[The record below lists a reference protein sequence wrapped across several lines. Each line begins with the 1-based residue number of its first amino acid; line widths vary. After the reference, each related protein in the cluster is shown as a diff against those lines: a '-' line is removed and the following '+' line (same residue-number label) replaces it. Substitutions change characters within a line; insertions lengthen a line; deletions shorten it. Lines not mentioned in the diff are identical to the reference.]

1 MYILGDIVYAGNNNE
16 MLKVNNIKVIAEL
29 YMLVTFSSGEKR
41 VFDVSKLLEYPIYK
55 KLEDYEIFKSA
66 YVENGIIVWNNGEI
80 DVSPET
86 VYINSFE
93 YEQEIKKFG

>member
-29 YMLVTFSSGEKR
+29 YMLVTFSNGEKR
-41 VFDVSKLLEYPIYK
+41 VFDVSKLLEYPVYK
-55 KLEDYEIFKSA
+55 KLENYEIFKSA

>member
-1 MYILGDIVYAGNNNE
+1 MYILDDIAYAGNSNE
-16 MLKVNNIKVIAEL
+16 ILKIKNIKIIAEL
-29 YMLVTFSSGEKR
+29 YMLVTFSTGEKR

-66 YVENGIIVWNNGEI
+66 YVENGIIVWDNGEI

-86 VYINSFE
+86 VYANSFE
-93 YEQEIKKFG
+93 YEQDIRKFG